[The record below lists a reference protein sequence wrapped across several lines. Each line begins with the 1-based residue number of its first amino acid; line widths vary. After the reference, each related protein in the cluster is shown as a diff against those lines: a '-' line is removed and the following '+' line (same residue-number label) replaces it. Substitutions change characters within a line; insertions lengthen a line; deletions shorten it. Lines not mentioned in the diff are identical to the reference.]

1 MARSYKEPER
11 VEIRG
16 CQFEGAITARAGR
29 QSEAANHRRSA
40 GDVATDEANDR
51 LQRVAGYRRLR
62 RTGLPLT
69 WGRPVS
75 PVPPGPSVLHHQE
88 TADDA
93 VRSCVLQIVI
103 CQRGSATPIRVNRTA
118 VNECWRAARSSRRAP
133 RELTLAIGA
142 RRTPRRAVRDDASPA
157 ALFGSPAA
165 VFFSGLQALAD
176 LRDGC
181 LAYHEGGGI
190 VAVRPHSFGEQ
201 EARELWADRTAV
213 VGEIPRRRSTCPS
226 RTGR

>member
-1 MARSYKEPER
+1 MARSYKEPEG

-62 RTGLPLT
+62 RTGLPLM

-142 RRTPRRAVRDDASPA
+142 RRTPRRAVRDDALACRLVRIASGRVLLRA
-157 ALFGSPAA
+157 AGE
-165 VFFSGLQALAD
+165 LAD
-176 LRDGC
+176 LRGNGC
-181 LAYHEGGGI
+181 LAYYEGGGI

-213 VGEIPRRRSTCPS
+213 VGENPEAQVDMSE
-226 RTGR
+226 